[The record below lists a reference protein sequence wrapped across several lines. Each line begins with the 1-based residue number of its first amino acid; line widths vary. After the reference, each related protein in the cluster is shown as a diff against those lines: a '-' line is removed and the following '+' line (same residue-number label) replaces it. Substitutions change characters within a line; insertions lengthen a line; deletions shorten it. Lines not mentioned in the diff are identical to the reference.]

1 MGVII
6 VKVLILY
13 AKVGNGHLKASE
25 AILSEVKAKYPDATV
40 FFEDGLEYSGALTN
54 KMIIKGYKNLVKYM
68 PGTYGK
74 MYYNTDTKE
83 KSMLED
89 AYRIVNKYLTIR
101 LKKMIR
107 KTNPDVIISTHP
119 FVTRMCSYLKKKGKT
134 NARLMTIVTDYG
146 VHNMW
151 VDNSENIDKICVAT
165 EEMKEDC
172 IEEYGLKP
180 EKIEVTGIPCSEKFL
195 KPLNKEQILGELG
208 LKDATTFLFFAGG
221 GLGLGDSEDLL
232 EELLKSKK
240 EFQLIVV
247 SGKNEKQKLRFEKMA
262 KYTNRKVVILGYTDR
277 VPELMNIATA
287 VITKPGGLTS
297 TECLVMRK
305 PMVIINPIPGQEEQN
320 AVYFSNNGTA
330 LIVNEATKLSHII
343 EIIVNKP
350 KRVEQMK
357 EMCSELRKPNA
368 ATQLASIAKRLAD
381 EK

>member
-1 MGVII
+1 M
-6 VKVLILY
+6 KVLILY

-25 AILSEVKAKYPDATV
+25 AIRDEIKRKYPDCTV

-74 MYYNTDTKE
+74 MYYSSDTKE
-83 KSMLED
+83 RSMIDE
-89 AYRIVNKYLTIR
+89 AYKIINRYLTIR

-107 KTNPDVIISTHP
+107 QTAPDVIISTHP
-119 FVTRMCSYLKKKGKT
+119 FITRMCSYLRRKKKT
-134 NARLMTIVTDYG
+134 PARLMTILTDYG

-151 VDNSENIDKICVAT
+151 VDNSEYIDKICVAT
-165 EEMKEDC
+165 NEMKEDC
-172 IEEYGLKP
+172 IEEYDLKP
-180 EKIEVTGIPCSEKFL
+180 DKVEVTGIPCSERFL
-195 KPLNKEQILGELG
+195 KPLNKEETLNELG
-208 LKDATTFLFFAGG
+208 LKDKITFLFFAGG
-221 GLGLGDSEDLL
+221 GLGLGDSQDIFEDM
-232 EELLKSKK
+232 LKSKK
-240 EFQLIVV
+240 DFQLVVV
-247 SGKNEKQKLRFEKMA
+247 SGKNEKQKERFERMA
-262 KYTNRKVVILGYTDR
+262 KDYDRKVVILGYTDK

-305 PMVIINPIPGQEEQN
+305 PMLIINPIPGKEEQN

-330 LIVNEATKLSHII
+330 LIINEATKLSHVI

-357 EMCSELRKPNA
+357 EMCNDLRKPNA
-368 ATQLASIAKRLAD
+368 ASQVASIAKRLAED
-381 EK
+381 VD

>member
-1 MGVII
+1 M
-6 VKVLILY
+6 KVLILY

-25 AILSEVKAKYPDATV
+25 AIRDEIKSKYPDCPV

-74 MYYNTDTKE
+74 MYYSSDTKE
-83 KSMLED
+83 RSMIDE
-89 AYRIVNKYLTIR
+89 AYKIINRYLTIR

-107 KTNPDVIISTHP
+107 QTAPDVIISTHP
-119 FVTRMCSYLKKKGKT
+119 FITRMCSYLRRKKKT
-134 NARLMTIVTDYG
+134 PARLMTILTDYG

-151 VDNSENIDKICVAT
+151 VDNSEYIDKICVAT
-165 EEMKEDC
+165 NEMKEDC
-172 IEEYGLKP
+172 IEEYDLKP
-180 EKIEVTGIPCSEKFL
+180 DKVEVTGIPCSERFL
-195 KPLNKEQILGELG
+195 KPLNKEETLNELG
-208 LKDATTFLFFAGG
+208 LKDKITFLFFAGG
-221 GLGLGDSEDLL
+221 GLGLGDSQDIFEDM
-232 EELLKSKK
+232 LKSKK
-240 EFQLIVV
+240 DFQLVVV
-247 SGKNEKQKLRFEKMA
+247 SGKNEKQKERFERMA
-262 KYTNRKVVILGYTDR
+262 KDYDRKVVILGYTDK

-305 PMVIINPIPGQEEQN
+305 PMLIINPIPGQEEQN

-330 LIVNEATKLSHII
+330 LIINEATKLSHVI

-357 EMCSELRKPNA
+357 EMCNDLRKPNA
-368 ATQLASIAKRLAD
+368 ASQVASIAKRLAED
-381 EK
+381 VD